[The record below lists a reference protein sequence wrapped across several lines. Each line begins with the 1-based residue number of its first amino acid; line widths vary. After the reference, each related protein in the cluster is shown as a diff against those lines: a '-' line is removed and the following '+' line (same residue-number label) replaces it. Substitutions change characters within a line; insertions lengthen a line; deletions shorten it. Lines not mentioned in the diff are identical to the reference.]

1 MQPAIFV
8 LRKKRRTT
16 VKNWA
21 YFGRQLIHYYYYY
34 MEDHRSGIAE
44 SATRAIQSCRPSLLT
59 KAPCFGQNEMAGCI
73 LRQSSWKISTD
84 TRAERAER
92 ESLLQ
97 NSFCEKATGLR
108 AKPFSQ
114 RSSLIR
120 NHLNVEHAILADLM
134 KINFS
139 LLIDATNICVVHDF
153 LTFWRISSFSLVA
166 EHTWRC
172 LSCKLFFSQ

>member
-59 KAPCFGQNEMAGCI
+59 KAPA
-73 LRQSSWKISTD
+73 KKK
-84 TRAERAER
+84 
-92 ESLLQ
+92 SLLQ

-114 RSSLIR
+114 RISLIR
-120 NHLNVEHAILADLM
+120 NHLNLKHAILADLM
-134 KINFS
+134 KITLS
-139 LLIDATNICVVHDF
+139 LLIDATNICVVQDF
-153 LTFWRISSFSLVA
+153 LKFWRISSFSLVA
-166 EHTWRC
+166 EHTCRC

>member
-59 KAPCFGQNEMAGCI
+59 KAPLFGKTREFASKSI
-73 LRQSSWKISTD
+73 LWKS
-84 TRAERAER
+84 
-92 ESLLQ
+92 
-97 NSFCEKATGLR
+97 N
-108 AKPFSQ
+108 
-114 RSSLIR
+114 LIR
-120 NHLNVEHAILADLM
+120 NHLNVKHAILADLM
-134 KINFS
+134 NITFS
-139 LLIDATNICVVHDF
+139 LLVDATNICVVHSFRLNLVIF
-153 LTFWRISSFSLVA
+153 LAKKESLLRNSFCEKATVLRAKPLISSF
-166 EHTWRC
+166 
-172 LSCKLFFSQ
+172 